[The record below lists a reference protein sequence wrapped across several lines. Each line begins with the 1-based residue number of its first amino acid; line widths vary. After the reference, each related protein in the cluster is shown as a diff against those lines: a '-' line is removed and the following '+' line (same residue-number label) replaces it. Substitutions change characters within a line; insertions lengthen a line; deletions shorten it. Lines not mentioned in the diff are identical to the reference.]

1 MVERNLKA
9 TLGGNMEL
17 RIPVYQATRF
27 MVLDENKEA
36 LRGFNT
42 KAQATT
48 FIGGDKDLTIKEMSQ
63 KYKTYEV
70 EEAPF

>member
-1 MVERNLKA
+1 
-9 TLGGNMEL
+9 MEL
-17 RIPVYQATRF
+17 KLPVYQATRF

-36 LRGFNT
+36 LRGFYS
-42 KAQATT
+42 KAQAQT
-48 FIGGDKDLTIKEMSQ
+48 FIGGDKDLSIKELPK

>member
-1 MVERNLKA
+1 
-9 TLGGNMEL
+9 MEL

-36 LRGFNT
+36 LRGFHT
-42 KAQATT
+42 KAQAIT
-48 FIGGDKDLTIKEMSQ
+48 FINGDKDLSIKELPQ

-70 EEAPF
+70 EEALF

>member
-1 MVERNLKA
+1 
-9 TLGGNMEL
+9 MEL

-27 MVLDENKEA
+27 MVLDENKES
-36 LRGFNT
+36 LRGFYT
-42 KAQATT
+42 KSQAKT
-48 FIGGDKDLTIKEMSQ
+48 FIGGDQELSIKELPQ